1 MTVPVLD
8 FWFEFASTY
17 SYLAAMRVGVL
28 AETAD
33 VAVRF
38 RPFLLGP
45 ILKAQGWDTSPFNLF
60 PAKGRHMWRDLERT
74 CAEHKLAFR
83 RPTPFPQSS
92 VLAARVALVGLDQ
105 SLDAS
110 LSESIR
116 PWGNDFCRGV
126 FRAEFADG
134 MRIDAPET
142 IRLILSDLNVDAEAA
157 IARANRR
164 HQRPAQIANGAG
176 AGARHFRRA
185 DLHHRGRRIVL
196 GKRPDGKRHRL
207 GQAHRLNPSE
217 TT

>member
-134 MRIDAPET
+134 MRIDTPDT
-142 IRLILSDLNVDAEAA
+142 IRAILSNLNVDAEAA
-157 IARANRR
+157 IARAQSDAIKDRLRSQTAQAQELGIFGAPTFITADGELFWGSDRMESAIAWARR
-164 HQRPAQIANGAG
+164 TA
-176 AGARHFRRA
+176 
-185 DLHHRGRRIVL
+185 
-196 GKRPDGKRHRL
+196 
-207 GQAHRLNPSE
+207 
-217 TT
+217 

>member
-157 IARANRR
+157 IARAQTNAIKDRLR
-164 HQRPAQIANGAG
+164 SQTAQAQELGIFGAPTFITADGELFWGSDRMESAIAWAMRT
-176 AGARHFRRA
+176 A
-185 DLHHRGRRIVL
+185 
-196 GKRPDGKRHRL
+196 
-207 GQAHRLNPSE
+207 
-217 TT
+217 

>member
-45 ILKAQGWDTSPFNLF
+45 ILKSQGWDTSPFNLF

-157 IARANRR
+157 IARAQTDAIKDRLRSQTAQAQELGIFGAPTFITADGELFWGNDRMESAIAWARR
-164 HQRPAQIANGAG
+164 TA
-176 AGARHFRRA
+176 
-185 DLHHRGRRIVL
+185 
-196 GKRPDGKRHRL
+196 
-207 GQAHRLNPSE
+207 
-217 TT
+217 

>member
-142 IRLILSDLNVDAEAA
+142 IRLILSNLNVDAEAA
-157 IARANRR
+157 IARAQTDAIKDRLRSQTAQAQELGIFGAPTFITADGELFWGNDRMESAIAWARR
-164 HQRPAQIANGAG
+164 TA
-176 AGARHFRRA
+176 
-185 DLHHRGRRIVL
+185 
-196 GKRPDGKRHRL
+196 
-207 GQAHRLNPSE
+207 
-217 TT
+217 

>member
-142 IRLILSDLNVDAEAA
+142 IRLILSNLNVDAEAA
-157 IARANRR
+157 IARAQTDAIKDRLRSQTAQAQELGIFGAPTFITADGELFWGSDRMESAIAWARR
-164 HQRPAQIANGAG
+164 TA
-176 AGARHFRRA
+176 
-185 DLHHRGRRIVL
+185 
-196 GKRPDGKRHRL
+196 
-207 GQAHRLNPSE
+207 
-217 TT
+217 

>member
-45 ILKAQGWDTSPFNLF
+45 ILKAQGWETSPFNLF

-92 VLAARVALVGLDQ
+92 LLAARVALVGLDQ

-116 PWGNDFCRGV
+116 PWGKDFCRAV

-142 IRLILSDLNVDAEAA
+142 IRLILSNLNVDAEAA
-157 IARANRR
+157 IARAQTDAIKDRLR
-164 HQRPAQIANGAG
+164 SQTAQAQELGIFGAPTFITADGELFWGSDRMESAIAWAMRT
-176 AGARHFRRA
+176 A
-185 DLHHRGRRIVL
+185 
-196 GKRPDGKRHRL
+196 
-207 GQAHRLNPSE
+207 
-217 TT
+217 

>member
-157 IARANRR
+157 IARAQTDAIKDRLRSQTAQAQELGIFGAPTFITADGELFWGNDRMESAIAWARR
-164 HQRPAQIANGAG
+164 T
-176 AGARHFRRA
+176 
-185 DLHHRGRRIVL
+185 D
-196 GKRPDGKRHRL
+196 
-207 GQAHRLNPSE
+207 
-217 TT
+217 

>member
-157 IARANRR
+157 IARAQTDAIKDRLRSQTAQAQELGIFGAPTFITADGELFWGSDRMESAIAWARR
-164 HQRPAQIANGAG
+164 TA
-176 AGARHFRRA
+176 
-185 DLHHRGRRIVL
+185 
-196 GKRPDGKRHRL
+196 
-207 GQAHRLNPSE
+207 
-217 TT
+217 

>member
-157 IARANRR
+157 IARAQTNAIKDRLRSQTAQAQELGIFGAPTFITADGELFWGNDRMESAIAWARR
-164 HQRPAQIANGAG
+164 TA
-176 AGARHFRRA
+176 
-185 DLHHRGRRIVL
+185 
-196 GKRPDGKRHRL
+196 
-207 GQAHRLNPSE
+207 
-217 TT
+217 

>member
-8 FWFEFASTY
+8 FWFEYASTY

-157 IARANRR
+157 IARAQTDAIKDRLRSQTAQAQELGIFGAPTFITADGELFWGNDRMESAIAWARR
-164 HQRPAQIANGAG
+164 TA
-176 AGARHFRRA
+176 
-185 DLHHRGRRIVL
+185 
-196 GKRPDGKRHRL
+196 
-207 GQAHRLNPSE
+207 
-217 TT
+217 

>member
-110 LSESIR
+110 VSKSIR
-116 PWGNDFCRGV
+116 PWGKDFCRAV

-142 IRLILSDLNVDAEAA
+142 IRLILSNLNVDAEAA
-157 IARANRR
+157 IARAQTDAIKDRLRSQTAQAQELGIFGAPTFITADGELFWGSDRMESAIAWARR
-164 HQRPAQIANGAG
+164 TA
-176 AGARHFRRA
+176 
-185 DLHHRGRRIVL
+185 
-196 GKRPDGKRHRL
+196 
-207 GQAHRLNPSE
+207 
-217 TT
+217 

>member
-157 IARANRR
+157 IARAQTDAIKDRLRSQTAQAQELGIFGAPTFITADGELFWGNDRMESAIAWARR
-164 HQRPAQIANGAG
+164 TA
-176 AGARHFRRA
+176 
-185 DLHHRGRRIVL
+185 
-196 GKRPDGKRHRL
+196 
-207 GQAHRLNPSE
+207 
-217 TT
+217 